1 MDHSRALCAVCY
13 PVGVPQ
19 YDLKIFP
26 QYQGPQAASP
36 LEGAGS
42 GSMDTTTTIGISVGG
57 AIALV
62 LLILLVLCLI
72 KRSKRDKS
80 AVNVAYKS
88 STANA
93 HEHAPTAKADDNTP
107 EAADAA

>member
-1 MDHSRALCAVCY
+1 
-13 PVGVPQ
+13 
-19 YDLKIFP
+19 
-26 QYQGPQAASP
+26 
-36 LEGAGS
+36 
-42 GSMDTTTTIGISVGG
+42 MDTTTTIGISVGG

-80 AVNVAYKS
+80 AEDVAYKS